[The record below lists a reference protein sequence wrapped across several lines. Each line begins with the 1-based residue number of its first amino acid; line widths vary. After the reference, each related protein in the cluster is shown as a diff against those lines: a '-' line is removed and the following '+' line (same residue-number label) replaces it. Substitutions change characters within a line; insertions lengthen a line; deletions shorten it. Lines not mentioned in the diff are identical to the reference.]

1 MTKMNMRIEKD
12 VNSLRYISILRKK
25 IDKSIS
31 ELKELINNNDFV
43 LSYNLLNID
52 ELLEMKEILN
62 SLIAV
67 GAKVH
72 IYEDNREVSIEFLDN
87 LIEAQLDTERYL
99 EEVDEQMFN
108 DD

>member
-1 MTKMNMRIEKD
+1 MRIEKD